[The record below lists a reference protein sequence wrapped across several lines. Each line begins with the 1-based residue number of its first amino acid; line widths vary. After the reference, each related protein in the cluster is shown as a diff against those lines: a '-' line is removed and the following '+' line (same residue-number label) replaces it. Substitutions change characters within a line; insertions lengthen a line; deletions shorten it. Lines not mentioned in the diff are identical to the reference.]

1 MLTKVWLL
9 STGERLIKTFLQ
21 GYLAFFMLASGLG
34 NTPATVGSAGVFNL
48 LFTMDNVKAGA
59 AAAVLSF
66 LTSVAS
72 TPVGPDKESPSMVV
86 SENPPTVA
94 GDGAS

>member
-9 STGERLIKTFLQ
+9 STGERLLKSFFQ
-21 GYLAFFMLASGLG
+21 GYLMFFMLASGLG
-34 NTPATVGSAGVFNL
+34 ATPATVGSSDVFNL

-59 AAAVLSF
+59 VTAVLSF

-72 TPVGPDKESPSMVV
+72 TPVGPDKESPSVVV
-86 SENPPTVA
+86 SENPPTVV
-94 GDGAS
+94 GDGPS